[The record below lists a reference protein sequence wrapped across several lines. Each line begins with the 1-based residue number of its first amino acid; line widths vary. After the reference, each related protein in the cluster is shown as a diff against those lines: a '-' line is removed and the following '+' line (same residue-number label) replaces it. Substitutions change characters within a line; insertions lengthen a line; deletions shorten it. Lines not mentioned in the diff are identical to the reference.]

1 MKKVL
6 LSLVI
11 MAAVSYT
18 AVAQTDLAADQ
29 NPNYERSLVKYL
41 SMSDSLNKWHSTTQ
55 HEMYKAIDWLADRK
69 EARADRREFRR
80 QLRLER
86 AQWGYQNDYPYN
98 RYYNGNYNRYRYYPY
113 RRNGSFGVMPYYRLN
128 FWWR

>member
-6 LSLVI
+6 LSLVT
-11 MAAVSYT
+11 MVAVGYSV
-18 AVAQTDLAADQ
+18 VAQTDLAADQ

-80 QLRLER
+80 QLRFER
-86 AQWGYQNDYPYN
+86 AQWGYQYN
-98 RYYNGNYNRYRYYPY
+98 YHYNGYYNGNYNRYRYYPY
-113 RRNGSFGVMPYYRLN
+113 RRNGSFGVMPNYRLN